1 MLKRLRDSR
10 RDRRGQA
17 LVEFALVLP
26 IMALLIVLAIDF
38 GRAFFGWVSLTN
50 GARIA
55 ANYAG
60 YTPDLMTK
68 ATERA
73 EYGQLIAD
81 SVTGCK
87 LTPASTADAAYDPT
101 FTDIDGDGKSN
112 GWGDH
117 VTVNISCELDLMTPL
132 TQALFGSGVPMRA
145 EAVFPIRTGT
155 FAGPAGGST
164 PPSTTCT
171 LSRIPDLLNRTLGD
185 ARAKWVAEG
194 FDVAKF
200 SVSPTGTSDDY
211 LVNGQTFSD
220 GKKILDCVDP
230 ALQSVLVTVV
240 APPPC
245 PAGSAQ
251 VPDML
256 GMLVPDA
263 KAAWTAA
270 GFTGAFKP
278 ATFDPTKVVLTQV
291 TDPVTSPPING
302 CLAVT
307 ASVTITYGSPPP
319 TPCDVPNMIGLTW
332 TAAQDA
338 WNANGFKNALTYSGG
353 NPTAGG
359 TPKTV
364 KEQKPGHPGRVSC
377 DVIGEV
383 KF

>member
-1 MLKRLRDSR
+1 MLNRLRDAR

-55 ANYAG
+55 ANFAG
-60 YTPDLMTK
+60 YTPDLMTDP
-68 ATERA
+68 TDRA
-73 EYGQLIAD
+73 EYGQLISEA
-81 SVTGCK
+81 VTGCK

-101 FTDIDGDGKSN
+101 FTDIDGDGDSN

-117 VTVNISCELDLMTPL
+117 VTVNIACQLDLITPL
-132 TQALFGSGVPMRA
+132 TQALFGTGVPMRA

-155 FAGPAGGST
+155 FAGPGGGVT

-171 LSRIPDLLNRTLGD
+171 LALIPDLLNRTLAD

-194 FDVAKF
+194 FDIARF
-200 SVSPTGTSDDY
+200 SVSPSGTPDDY
-211 LVNGQTFSD
+211 LVNSQTFSD
-220 GKKILDCVDP
+220 GKTILDCVDP
-230 ALQSVLVTVV
+230 ALQSVSVTVV

-245 PAGSAQ
+245 AAGLAQ
-251 VPDML
+251 VPDLL

-263 KAAWTAA
+263 KTAWTAA

-278 ATFDPTKVVLTQV
+278 AAFDPTKIVLTQV

-302 CLAVT
+302 CAPVT
-307 ASVTITYGSPPP
+307 ATVTITYGDPPP
-319 TPCDVPNMIGLTW
+319 TPCDVPNMIGMTW
-332 TAAQDA
+332 AQAQAA
-338 WNANGFKNALTYSGG
+338 WTGNGFKTSLTYHG
-353 NPTAGG
+353 NNT
-359 TPKTV
+359 KTV
-364 KEQKPGHPGRVSC
+364 KEQSPSHPGRVSC
-377 DVIGEV
+377 DVVGEV